1 MSAPMAAKITQL
13 LTPIIE
19 AEGTTLYDL
28 EFIKEGGNKILRL
41 YIDKPEG
48 VDLNDCERVSRA
60 AEAELDIHDP
70 IPTAY
75 YLEVSSP
82 GIERKLTKPEHF
94 TKYVGHKIAIK
105 LYGPV
110 DGRRKFTGILDSYE
124 NGNLTLTD
132 EDGQQRTF
140 EQPQISASRLVVFD

>member
-1 MSAPMAAKITQL
+1 MAAKITQL

-19 AEGTTLYDL
+19 AQGVTLYDL
-28 EFIKEGGNKILRL
+28 AFIKEGGSKILRL

-75 YLEVSSP
+75 DLEVSSP

-94 TKYVGHKIAIK
+94 TKYVGHKISLK

-124 NGNLTLTD
+124 NETLTLTE
-132 EDGQQRTF
+132 EDGQTYTF
-140 EQPQISASRLVVFD
+140 EMPQISASRLAVFE